1 MFLCSQCAHIVAIS
15 LEPIICSSPSTDV
28 MIAQQVNVTN
38 REYVIEH
45 IDGATKNLM
54 ASTLGIGLQ
63 EPEVVMESV

>member
-1 MFLCSQCAHIVAIS
+1 
-15 LEPIICSSPSTDV
+15 